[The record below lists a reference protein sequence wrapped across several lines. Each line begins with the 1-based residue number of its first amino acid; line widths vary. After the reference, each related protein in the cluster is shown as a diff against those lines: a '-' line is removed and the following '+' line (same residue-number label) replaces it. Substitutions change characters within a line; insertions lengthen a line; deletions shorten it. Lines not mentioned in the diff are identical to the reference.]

1 MEQDAQTD
9 VLYDFLYRDSSRIT
23 SYYAQIF
30 GGKLTSLENTDTDS
44 STRDTGGKMDLGL
57 LGGDLK
63 SGKETSQSQTRTIDP
78 HDLIATD
85 VLVQL
90 SSDNRLN
97 INVSNAAHGSLVL
110 TTGTLLLIGK
120 TLLWCAAVVLES
132 EAKEA
137 ANKARSDAEKAS
149 ARAQQRII
157 SMMRALILPSGF
169 LLRTS
174 DGLDVVGTL
183 KEDGMEEPISPY
195 YFKHGLAGLASVH
208 LIGIKEEPSHAVSLP
223 PEKMIGMGQAF
234 AKALQGLV
242 FPSGAITVTPI
253 ALFREI

>member
-44 STRDTGGKMDLGL
+44 RTKDAGAKTDFGL

-63 SGKETSQSQTRTIDP
+63 SGKEISQSQTRTIDP

-97 INVSNAAHGSLVL
+97 SDVNNAPHGSLVW
-110 TTGTLLLIGK
+110 TSGTLLLIDK
-120 TLLWCAAVVLES
+120 TMLELAAVVLES
-132 EAKEA
+132 QAKEA
-137 ANKARSDAEKAS
+137 ANKARSAAEKTA
-149 ARAQQRII
+149 ARAQQHII
-157 SMMRALILPSGF
+157 PMMRALVLPSGF
-169 LLRTS
+169 LLRTP
-174 DGLDVVGTL
+174 DGLDVVGTV
-183 KEDGMEEPISPY
+183 KEDGMDEPMS
-195 YFKHGLAGLASVH
+195 FLLFEARACR
-208 LIGIKEEPSHAVSLP
+208 IGWCPSDWDQGSTFSYC
-223 PEKMIGMGQAF
+223 EF
-234 AKALQGLV
+234 AA
-242 FPSGAITVTPI
+242 
-253 ALFREI
+253 